1 LTWALLAGSAAA
13 VVLSWTTFDPRTW
26 KLAAN
31 TCLLAGASTALSV
44 PLAVLLALLLVR
56 TDLPGRR
63 PALLALGLM
72 PWIPL
77 YLQAAAWQ
85 SGFALQGWF
94 SLASGSVWLDGWT
107 GAIWIHTLAAVA
119 WGVLIVGTGL
129 WLVKPEWEEQALLD
143 ASPARVVFHVTLR
156 NAAPAIGAAALWIA
170 VTAAAEMTVT
180 DLFGLR
186 TYAEEI
192 YTRLA
197 LDEDLSTAGLT
208 LLPGVAVTAWCV
220 LAGLV
225 VVAGLAPREWPL
237 SLVRRPRFRL
247 GVWRW
252 PAAAGVVLVLAAI
265 VGLPLG
271 NLVYKAG
278 VLVRQIGDERV
289 RSWSLRK
296 CLEMVYTA
304 PALNRREFGWSL
316 LIGPLAATAGV
327 TVALGLGWL
336 ARRGRTY
343 RGAVLTLVAVSLA
356 VPGPLLGLAIIW
368 LLDRPGHPLL
378 LSLYDRSILAPW
390 LAQSV
395 RCLPIA
401 TLIVGHALAT
411 LPRQLWESAAVEGA
425 GPLKVA
431 RFVLLPILW
440 PALAVAWLAAL
451 AVALGDLAASILV
464 VPPGVVTLP
473 ILIFRMLHYGVED
486 RAAGVCL
493 AMAAVFVVLAALA
506 GALATCWRRR
516 LRRAND
522 QL

>member
-1 LTWALLAGSAAA
+1 
-13 VVLSWTTFDPRTW
+13 VLSWATFDPRTW

-31 TCLLAGASTALSV
+31 TCLLAGASTALSI
-44 PLAVLLALLLVR
+44 PLAMLLALLLVR

-63 PALLALGLM
+63 ATWLALALM

-85 SGFALQGWF
+85 SGFGLQGWF
-94 SLASGSVWLDGWT
+94 SLASGSVWLEGWT
-107 GAIWIHTLAAVA
+107 GAIWIHTLAAVPWA
-119 WGVLIVGTGL
+119 VLIVGTGL
-129 WLVKPEWEEQALLD
+129 WLVNPDWEEQALLD
-143 ASPARVVFHVTLR
+143 GSPAQVVFRVTFR
-156 NAAPAIGAAALWIA
+156 SAAPAIGAAALWIA

-197 LDEDLSTAGLT
+197 LDEDLSAAGLT
-208 LLPGVAVTAWCV
+208 LLPGMAVTAWCV

-225 VVAGLAPREWPL
+225 MVAGLAPRQWPV

-252 PAAAGVVLVLAAI
+252 PAAGGVALALGVI

-271 NLVYKAG
+271 NLAYKAG
-278 VLVRQIGDERV
+278 VVVAQVGDERV
-289 RSWSLRK
+289 RTWSLRK
-296 CLEMVYTA
+296 CLEMVYMA
-304 PALNRREFGWSL
+304 PMLNRREFGWSL
-316 LIGPLAATAGV
+316 SIGPLAATAGV
-327 TVALGLGWL
+327 TVALGLAWL
-336 ARRGRTY
+336 ARRGRAC
-343 RGAVLTLVAVSLA
+343 GLAVLALVAVCLA

-401 TLIVGHALAT
+401 TLIVGHALET
-411 LPRQLWESAAVEGA
+411 LPRQLRESAAVEGA
-425 GPLKVA
+425 GPLKMA
-431 RFVLLPILW
+431 MFVVLPILW
-440 PALAVAWLAAL
+440 PALAVAWLVAL
-451 AVALGDLAASILV
+451 ALALGDLAASILV

-493 AMAAVFVVLAALA
+493 AMAAIFLALAALA
-506 GALATCWRRR
+506 GVVALSWRRR
-516 LRRAND
+516 LRR
-522 QL
+522 